1 MSIGAKDA
9 EIGVSLRGALA
20 RLRVARGAKPE
31 WRIEREWRW

>member
-1 MSIGAKDA
+1 MSIGAASA

-31 WRIEREWRW
+31 WRISREWRF